1 MKTKKLTL
9 IALLLLFGV
18 TINAQTF
25 ITLQGRVF
33 DSQTRKGIPYTAVA
47 VQGTCV
53 GTQANDQGEYKLKIE
68 GDNNNIVFS
77 AIGYKKQTVSVEQL
91 QKNGNVRLEPH
102 ALELHEVQVTGYVT
116 PQEIIAE
123 AVRRIPQNYHID
135 TTVGTWFQRDYRML
149 NGELYLFDESV
160 IDMLRYGYAHDTTKR
175 YYHFSDRQRE
185 MDDNYKVVRKHRLL
199 VYDSLSVRLAA
210 GDMEK
215 AMAPMDYSDNNVITD
230 IVSTPQANWSTA
242 ARLIKKHKYDPIQEY
257 TDADGVDYWLLRAYG
272 RTNSKNSMAWYTLRI
287 RKDNFAIIDADFEL
301 DSTTASFD
309 YPNLLQATTPWSKAI
324 IHRTHTNEHYELRS
338 GRYTLTRYSYIF
350 DATYYCHQHY
360 GYELANPE
368 QHRVESR
375 EWILTDL
382 QPGDTSFLRL
392 NPVQGHKKQNL
403 IDAFG
408 TSSYDED
415 FWEHY
420 NTLPLDANVQA
431 ALNRF
436 FASSPTTG
444 DTTKNLISNAE
455 NKSDELDAM
464 RIVKDTL
471 TPTLPPLPRW
481 QFYRYGG
488 IGGNRLVGG
497 GGSSANHPSSDT
509 ATHRCF
515 SQQLALGARLN
526 LGGRFSLSADLQYA
540 WMTSPTDDH
549 GRVSTHNLS
558 LPLRLNFDLLKPSG
572 EADMHIYLTVGGWGR
587 FAFLG
592 RLGDDWNVLGNSI
605 DRWDYGF
612 SIGIGMEFMRS
623 FFLEW
628 NSYRSLHNSILDN
641 SAPALYR
648 HNGAFTIG
656 ILF

>member
-77 AIGYKKQTVSVEQL
+77 AIGYKKQTVSAEQL

-116 PQEIIAE
+116 PQEIVAE

-287 RKDNFAIIDADFEL
+287 RKDNFAIIDA
-301 DSTTASFD
+301 
-309 YPNLLQATTPWSKAI
+309 
-324 IHRTHTNEHYELRS
+324 
-338 GRYTLTRYSYIF
+338 
-350 DATYYCHQHY
+350 
-360 GYELANPE
+360 
-368 QHRVESR
+368 
-375 EWILTDL
+375 
-382 QPGDTSFLRL
+382 
-392 NPVQGHKKQNL
+392 
-403 IDAFG
+403 FG

-431 ALNRF
+431 ALDRF

-549 GRVSTHNLS
+549 GRVSTHNLT

-605 DRWDYGF
+605 DPWDYGF

>member
-1 MKTKKLTL
+1 MKKLIL
-9 IALLLLFGV
+9 IALLMVAGNL
-18 TINAQTF
+18 TAQEY
-25 ITLQGRVF
+25 ITLQGHIT
-33 DSQTRKGIPYTAVA
+33 DSRTRKPVPYAAVLL
-47 VQGTCV
+47 QGTNI
-53 GTQANDQGEYKLKIE
+53 GTQSNDKGEYRLKVE
-68 GDNNNIVFS
+68 NGKWHSDSKVLFS
-77 AIGYKKQTVSVEQL
+77 AMGYKRISVSVEQL
-91 QKNGNVRLEPH
+91 QKKGDVRLEPH
-102 ALELHEVQVTGYVT
+102 ALELKEVTVTGYVT

-123 AVRRIPQNYHID
+123 AVRRIPQNYHTD
-135 TTVGTWFQRDYRML
+135 TTIGTWFHRDWRML

-160 IDMLRYGYAHDTTKR
+160 IDMLRYGYTHNTTKR
-175 YYHFSDRQRE
+175 YYHFTDERRE
-185 MDDNYKVVRKHRLL
+185 LEDNYKVVRKHRLL
-199 VYDSLSVRLAA
+199 VYDSLAVRLAA

-230 IVSTPQANWSTA
+230 IVSTPQANWATA

-272 RTNSKNSMAWYTLRI
+272 RTNSKNTMAWYTLRI
-287 RKDNFAIIDADFEL
+287 RKDNFAIIDADFDL
-301 DSTTASFD
+301 DSATSSLD
-309 YPNLLQATTPWSKAI
+309 YPNLLQATTPWTKGD
-324 IHRTHTNEHYELRS
+324 IHRTHTNEHYELRG
-338 GRYTLTRYSYIF
+338 GRYTLTRYSYFF

-360 GYELANPE
+360 GYELADPE

-392 NPVQGHKKQNL
+392 NSVQGHKKKNL

-408 TSSYDED
+408 TSSYDEG

-431 ALNRF
+431 ALDRF
-436 FASSPTTG
+436 FSSSSRDSSDTRDTG
-444 DTTKNLISNAE
+444 KMLIANLETKRGDLG
-455 NKSDELDAM
+455 AM
-464 RIVKDTL
+464 RVIKDTL

-488 IGGNRLVGG
+488 VGGNRLVGD
-497 GGSSANHPSSDT
+497 DT

-515 SQQLALGARLN
+515 SQQLAVGARLN
-526 LGGRFSLSADLQYA
+526 LGGRFSLNVDLQYA

-549 GRVSTHNLS
+549 GRVSTHNLT
-558 LPLRLNFDLLKPSG
+558 LPLRLNVDLIKPSP
-572 EADMHIYLTVGGWGR
+572 EADLHFYLSLGGWGR

-592 RLGDDWNVLGNSI
+592 RLGDDWSVLGRDI

-612 SIGIGMEFMRS
+612 SIGIGMEFVRT
-623 FFLEW
+623 FFIEW
-628 NSYRSLHNSILDN
+628 NSYRSLHNSILTPG
-641 SAPALYR
+641 APEMFR